1 MAPVEREDTLDR
13 AISRFDDA
21 VSKFRE
27 VGSALAAVEGELHI
41 SAVQAGLCG
50 GGVMSLARPA
60 ALFGGYGSRC
70 GVWVQAHNNITR
82 TQSLTSF
89 LNKTSYSK

>member
-41 SAVQAGLCG
+41 SASAVQCRLGCVVVELCHWPDLQPYLAGTAAGAVCG
-50 GGVMSLARPA
+50 CRPIITSA
-60 ALFGGYGSRC
+60 E
-70 GVWVQAHNNITR
+70 HNR
-82 TQSLTSF
+82 
-89 LNKTSYSK
+89 